1 MELKDFELA
10 MKNIPIA
17 GKKEYQIQLLHSVN
31 VFIKNAKWRACF
43 ALNLNENEN
52 RKNTYGFN
60 STRAP
65 PFIEELVELQKK
77 LIEMVRNVKYVDTI
91 RNELQDRLRK
101 ETKEIKKDSKLF
113 VPADKTSNHYK
124 VEAESFED
132 LLSREIHKDYR
143 KSNEAK
149 ASEIEEEAKM
159 IAHKLDLA
167 DRIFR
172 TSKREANITLK
183 DTKPNFREAPSCRLI
198 NPTKTEIGKVSKQIL
213 SKLVAKVKASTK
225 YNQWKNT
232 DAVIRWFSEQ
242 PDKQKLHFLVAD
254 IKAFYPNISETLLKN
269 SLNWAS
275 SHTVVTEDERKI
287 ILHARRSLLYFRGS
301 PWVKKENAD
310 FDVGMGSFD
319 GAECCDIVGLFLLSQ
334 LQDLGLNVGLYR
346 DDLLATSRLTR
357 RQNELVKQK
366 LTRVFAA
373 NGLEI
378 PGAEANKKS
387 VDFLDVTLDIPSESY
402 KPFIKPGS
410 VPKYIHRDSD
420 HPPSVIRAIPRGVND
435 RLSRLSSSEAIFNRA
450 APLYQEA
457 LKKAGYSHQLTY
469 NPPTQETRAPSRRCR
484 KRRITWF
491 NPPFSK
497 QVKTN
502 IASTFL
508 NIIDECF
515 PAGHVLRSSFNR
527 NTIKASYRTMANMA
541 QTVAKHNKK
550 VLSTIRPKV
559 EVNEGC
565 NCRSPPCP
573 LPACLPTCPTPCP
586 RDGHCLTPG
595 VIYQAE
601 VTATEVQP
609 PPALPITTKETYT
622 GLSKPPFKSRL
633 GGHKHD
639 MRHETAKGT
648 TLSKHVWDLK
658 REGTPFTIS
667 WSILARGDGYN
678 PSTKSCRLCLLEK
691 WHILFKPEGATLN
704 KRLEVFSNCRHKA
717 SLVLDPSSVEPD

>member
-1 MELKDFELA
+1 M
-10 MKNIPIA
+10 
-17 GKKEYQIQLLHSVN
+17 
-31 VFIKNAKWRACF
+31 
-43 ALNLNENEN
+43 
-52 RKNTYGFN
+52 
-60 STRAP
+60 
-65 PFIEELVELQKK
+65 
-77 LIEMVRNVKYVDTI
+77 
-91 RNELQDRLRK
+91 
-101 ETKEIKKDSKLF
+101 
-113 VPADKTSNHYK
+113 
-124 VEAESFED
+124 
-132 LLSREIHKDYR
+132 
-143 KSNEAK
+143 
-149 ASEIEEEAKM
+149 
-159 IAHKLDLA
+159 
-167 DRIFR
+167 
-172 TSKREANITLK
+172 
-183 DTKPNFREAPSCRLI
+183 
-198 NPTKTEIGKVSKQIL
+198 
-213 SKLVAKVKASTK
+213 
-225 YNQWKNT
+225 
-232 DAVIRWFSEQ
+232 
-242 PDKQKLHFLVAD
+242 
-254 IKAFYPNISETLLKN
+254 LKN

-275 SHTVVTEDERKI
+275 SHTVVTEDEREI

-402 KPFIKPGS
+402 KPYIKPGS

-508 NIIDECF
+508 NII
-515 PAGHVLRSSFNR
+515 
-527 NTIKASYRTMANMA
+527 AS
-541 QTVAKHNKK
+541 
-550 VLSTIRPKV
+550 
-559 EVNEGC
+559 
-565 NCRSPPCP
+565 
-573 LPACLPTCPTPCP
+573 
-586 RDGHCLTPG
+586 DG
-595 VIYQAE
+595 
-601 VTATEVQP
+601 
-609 PPALPITTKETYT
+609 
-622 GLSKPPFKSRL
+622 
-633 GGHKHD
+633 
-639 MRHETAKGT
+639 
-648 TLSKHVWDLK
+648 
-658 REGTPFTIS
+658 
-667 WSILARGDGYN
+667 
-678 PSTKSCRLCLLEK
+678 
-691 WHILFKPEGATLN
+691 
-704 KRLEVFSNCRHKA
+704 
-717 SLVLDPSSVEPD
+717 

>member
-1 MELKDFELA
+1 

-275 SHTVVTEDERKI
+275 SHTVVTEDEREI

-508 NIIDECF
+508 QIIDDCF
-515 PAGHVLRSSFNR
+515 PIGHILRSSFNR
-527 NTIKASYRTMANMA
+527 NTIKASYRTMTNMA
-541 QTVAKHNKK
+541 QLLSKHNKK
-550 VLSTIRPKV
+550 VLSNVRPKV
-559 EVNEGC
+559 AVREDC
-565 NCRSPPCP
+565 NCAPRSPPCP
-573 LPACLPTCPTPCP
+573 LE
-586 RDGHCLTPG
+586 GHCLTPG
-595 VIYQAE
+595 VIYKAE
-601 VTATEVQP
+601 VTATEEQP
-609 PPALPITTKETYT
+609 APTLPIITKETYT
-622 GLSKPPFKSRL
+622 GLSKPPFKERYR
-633 GGHKHD
+633 GHTHD
-639 MRHETAKGT
+639 MRHEDLDGTKGT
-648 TLSKHVWDLK
+648 TLSKHVWNLK
-658 REGTPFTIS
+658 RAGTPYTIA
-667 WSILARGDGYN
+667 WSIQARGGGYN
-678 PSTKSCRLCLLEK
+678 PSTKQCRLCLLEK
-691 WHILFKPEGATLN
+691 WHILFKPECATLN
-704 KRLEVFSNCRHKA
+704 KRWEVFSSCRHRA
-717 SLVLDPSSVEPD
+717 CLVLDPAAVDDPD